1 MALRSGISLLTMAP
15 SLAQVSKLRK
25 TDLAPGDWVFVKT
38 LRSLYQIRV
47 LENGLYEVSGGWFDR
62 KSLSPAKTGIAG
74 CTWGGTVI
82 HTNVAAACG
91 MCLEFDNRLTTSL
104 IQRVCIVPYSSLN

>member
-1 MALRSGISLLTMAP
+1 MRSGISILSIARSAVPMHRLQK
-15 SLAQVSKLRK
+15 S
-25 TDLAPGDWVFVKT
+25 DLAPGDWVFVKT

-47 LENGLYEVSGGWFDR
+47 LDNDLYEVSGGWFDR
-62 KSLSPAKTGIAG
+62 KRISPTTTGIAG
-74 CTWGGTVI
+74 CTWGGTVL

-104 IQRVCIVPYSSLN
+104 IQHVCVVPHSSLN